1 MVKRYL
7 QFINEAN
14 EEVQKVDSSKYTEIK
29 DEIKSMIEKTIEKS
43 GGEFVSFVDKFVK
56 EPENVKIE
64 GLINDSDLYDFY
76 LKFRNDIDEIL
87 NDIKFFGYAPSEV
100 NAIGLYDYLIKGTQ
114 KAIEESV
121 KLLAE
126 GGETQ
131 AQKPE
136 GETQAQKPEG
146 EAPTEEAEGETPV
159 Q

>member
-7 QFINEAN
+7 EFIKEAN

-43 GGEFVSFVDKFVK
+43 GGEFTSFVDKFVK
-56 EPENVKIE
+56 EPEDVKIE

-87 NDIKFFGYAPSEV
+87 NDIKFFGNAPSEV

-114 KAIEESV
+114 KSIEEAV
-121 KLLAE
+121 KLLVE
-126 GGETQ
+126 GGEEKEE
-131 AQKPE
+131 KPE
-136 GETQAQKPEG
+136 GESTEG
-146 EAPTEEAEGETPV
+146 ESPAQV
-159 Q
+159 

>member
-7 QFINEAN
+7 EFIKEAN

-43 GGEFVSFVDKFVK
+43 GGEFASFVDKFVK
-56 EPENVKIE
+56 EPEDVKIE

-87 NDIKFFGYAPSEV
+87 NDIKFFGNAPSEV

-114 KAIEESV
+114 KAIEEAV
-121 KLLAE
+121 KLLTESGDE
-126 GGETQ
+126 G
-131 AQKPE
+131 
-136 GETQAQKPEG
+136 QAQKPEG
-146 EAPTEEAEGETPV
+146 EAPAEPTEGEAPA
-159 Q
+159 QA

>member
-7 QFINEAN
+7 EFIKEAN

-43 GGEFVSFVDKFVK
+43 GGEFASFVDKFVK
-56 EPENVKIE
+56 EPEDVKIE

-87 NDIKFFGYAPSEV
+87 NDIKFFGSAPSEV

-114 KAIEESV
+114 RAIEEGV
-121 KLLAE
+121 KLLSE
-126 GGETQ
+126 VDQESDKQTQSVNSSET
-131 AQKPE
+131 
-136 GETQAQKPEG
+136 TEG
-146 EAPTEEAEGETPV
+146 EAPTE
-159 Q
+159 

>member
-7 QFINEAN
+7 EFIKEAN

-43 GGEFVSFVDKFVK
+43 GGEFASFVDKFVK
-56 EPENVKIE
+56 EPEEVKIE

-87 NDIKFFGYAPSEV
+87 NDIKFFGNAPSEV

-114 KAIEESV
+114 KSIEEAV

-126 GGETQ
+126 GGEEKTEEETT
-131 AQKPE
+131 PE
-136 GETQAQKPEG
+136 ATEG
-146 EAPTEEAEGETPV
+146 EAPA
-159 Q
+159 QA

>member
-7 QFINEAN
+7 QFIKEAN

-43 GGEFVSFVDKFVK
+43 GGEFSSFVDKFVR
-56 EPENVKIE
+56 EPEDVKIE
-64 GLINDSDLYDFY
+64 GLINDSDLYEFY
-76 LKFRNDIDEIL
+76 LKFRNDIDELL
-87 NDIKFFGYAPSEV
+87 NDIKFFGNAPSDV

-126 GGETQ
+126 KKEEPAKEEPTEGTESTEGT
-131 AQKPE
+131 E
-136 GETQAQKPEG
+136 GE
-146 EAPTEEAEGETPV
+146 ETV
-159 Q
+159 A

>member
-7 QFINEAN
+7 QFIKEAN

-43 GGEFVSFVDKFVK
+43 GGEFSSFVDKFVR
-56 EPENVKIE
+56 EPEDVKIE
-64 GLINDSDLYDFY
+64 GLINDSDLYEFY
-76 LKFRNDIDEIL
+76 LKFRNDIDELL
-87 NDIKFFGYAPSEV
+87 NDIKFFGNAPSDV

-126 GGETQ
+126 KKEEPAKEEPVEGTESTEGT
-131 AQKPE
+131 E
-136 GETQAQKPEG
+136 GE
-146 EAPTEEAEGETPV
+146 ETV
-159 Q
+159 A

>member
-29 DEIKSMIEKTIEKS
+29 DEIKSMIEKTIENS
-43 GGEFVSFVDKFVK
+43 GGEFASFIDKFVK
-56 EPENVKIE
+56 EPEDVKIE

-87 NDIKFFGYAPSEV
+87 NDIKFFGNAPSEV

-121 KLLAE
+121 KLLTEE
-126 GGETQ
+126 GGEKKAPT
-131 AQKPE
+131 
-136 GETQAQKPEG
+136 EG
-146 EAPTEEAEGETPV
+146 EAPTEDAEGETPV

>member
-29 DEIKSMIEKTIEKS
+29 DEIKSMIEKTIENS
-43 GGEFVSFVDKFVK
+43 GGEFASFVDKFVK
-56 EPENVKIE
+56 EPEDVKIE

-87 NDIKFFGYAPSEV
+87 NDIKFFGNAPSEV

-121 KLLAE
+121 KLLTEE
-126 GGETQ
+126 GGEKK
-131 AQKPE
+131 AQS
-136 GETQAQKPEG
+136 EG
-146 EAPTEEAEGETPV
+146 EAPTEDAEGETPV

>member
-43 GGEFVSFVDKFVK
+43 GGEFASFVDKFVK
-56 EPENVKIE
+56 EPEEVKIE

-87 NDIKFFGYAPSEV
+87 NDIKFFGNAPSEV

-114 KAIEESV
+114 KSIEEAV

-126 GGETQ
+126 GGQ
-131 AQKPE
+131 AQEEKPE
-136 GETQAQKPEG
+136 GQ
-146 EAPTEEAEGETPV
+146 APTEEAEGEAPV
-159 Q
+159 QA

>member
-29 DEIKSMIEKTIEKS
+29 GEIKSMIEKTIEKS
-43 GGEFVSFVDKFVK
+43 GGEFASFVDKFVK
-56 EPENVKIE
+56 EPEEVKIE

-87 NDIKFFGYAPSEV
+87 NDIKFFGNAPSEV
-100 NAIGLYDYLIKGTQ
+100 NAIGLYDYMIKGTQ
-114 KAIEESV
+114 KAIEEAV

-126 GGETQ
+126 GGEAQ
-131 AQKPE
+131 VQKPE
-136 GETQAQKPEG
+136 E
-146 EAPTEEAEGETPV
+146 EAPTEEVEGEAPV

>member
-7 QFINEAN
+7 EFIKEAN

-43 GGEFVSFVDKFVK
+43 GGEFASFVDKFVK
-56 EPENVKIE
+56 EPEEVKIE

-87 NDIKFFGYAPSEV
+87 NDIKFFGNAPSEV

-114 KAIEESV
+114 KSIEEAV

-126 GGETQ
+126 GGEEKV
-131 AQKPE
+131 QKSE
-136 GETQAQKPEG
+136 GEVPTEEPEG
-146 EAPTEEAEGETPV
+146 EAPAEV
-159 Q
+159 

>member
-7 QFINEAN
+7 EFIKEAN

-43 GGEFVSFVDKFVK
+43 GGEFASFVDKFVK
-56 EPENVKIE
+56 EPEDVKIE

-87 NDIKFFGYAPSEV
+87 NDIKFFGNAPSEV

-114 KAIEESV
+114 KAIEEAV
-121 KLLAE
+121 KSLAE
-126 GGETQ
+126 GSQTQ
-131 AQKPE
+131 AE
-136 GETQAQKPEG
+136 KPEG
-146 EAPTEEAEGETPV
+146 EAPAETTEGEAPAQV
-159 Q
+159 

>member
-7 QFINEAN
+7 EFIKEAN

-43 GGEFVSFVDKFVK
+43 GGEFASFVDKFVK
-56 EPENVKIE
+56 EPEDVKIE

-87 NDIKFFGYAPSEV
+87 NDIKFFGNAPSEV

-114 KAIEESV
+114 KSIEEAV

-126 GGETQ
+126 GGEKKEEKPET
-131 AQKPE
+131 PE
-136 GETQAQKPEG
+136 GEATPEAPEG
-146 EAPTEEAEGETPV
+146 EAPA
-159 Q
+159 QA